1 MCKATF
7 CAIMLLLA
15 RGEIMNIREEIVEKI
30 QRIPENRL
38 PELYKMVE
46 QLVEKK
52 PKEGLLK
59 RLQKIKIDGP
69 PDFAE
74 NFDLYANGEKSLD
87 DYYQSLDKK

>member
-1 MCKATF
+1 
-7 CAIMLLLA
+7 
-15 RGEIMNIREEIVEKI
+15 MNIREEIVEKI
-30 QRIPENRL
+30 QQIPESSL
-38 PELYKMVE
+38 PELYKVIE
-46 QLVEKK
+46 KLVEKE

-87 DYYQSLDKK
+87 DYYQSGEKK

>member
-1 MCKATF
+1 
-7 CAIMLLLA
+7 
-15 RGEIMNIREEIVEKI
+15 MNIREEIVEKI
-30 QRIPENRL
+30 RQIPESSL
-38 PELYKMVE
+38 LELYKVVE
-46 QLVEKK
+46 ELVEKK

-87 DYYQSLDKK
+87 DYYQSRDEK